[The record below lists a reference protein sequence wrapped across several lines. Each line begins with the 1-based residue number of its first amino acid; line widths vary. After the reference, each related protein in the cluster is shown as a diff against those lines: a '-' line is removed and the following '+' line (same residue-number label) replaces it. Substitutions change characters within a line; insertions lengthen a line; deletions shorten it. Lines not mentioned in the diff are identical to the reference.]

1 MYSYAERQ
9 NPPTILCG
17 STTIIISNVCS
28 QVNGGEHMNIQDFR
42 AGLDLL
48 FEQNRISEVEPY
60 LEGALK
66 VAIEEQDDNAVV
78 QILNEMV
85 GFYRE
90 TCDYDRSIMYGEKAL
105 MIIENAG
112 EKDSHAYAT
121 TELNLANALRAAGR
135 IPESLQ
141 YYRDT
146 ERLYRQI
153 LTDEAFDFANL
164 YNNMSL
170 SYQEA
175 EMFPEAIDCLNRA
188 METVLR
194 YPDRRFE
201 LAVTH
206 ANLGNSLLGALRT
219 DPAIK
224 ELHPDI
230 FDGIGEHLKRAVEIF
245 IERNENGAHLGA
257 ALMGLG
263 DLYALQGDDSGA
275 SDYYLQSMQAVD
287 RNLGHV
293 EFYYRAKEGFEAA
306 CARLASSGKAPETG
320 LDLCRAYYEEIVK
333 PFIEREY
340 PELAGKLTA
349 GLFGEGSDAYGW
361 DDVESRDHDW
371 GPGVILLINN
381 ESDYDQFGQKLQ
393 NDMIALAEKTADFH
407 GFKPDTDS
415 VRKGRRGVFTVR
427 DYFTRLIG
435 RNLTEYLLG
444 TTGHSAEEGSAPT
457 SSDPDM
463 NESSLTVLYL
473 STFEYTLAAAV
484 NGEVWSDP
492 DGIVTA
498 LRDKLAKY
506 YPESIWR
513 KLLMQNAAYFS
524 QDAQYNYLRMKR
536 RGDNAAA
543 DMLLAG
549 GMKCAAHIAYILE
562 KKYAPHN
569 KWLFGALKRLGSG
582 NADAYDPAKVY
593 EMIDKIFALN
603 RSTPV
608 KDPTD
613 AAMRPIVEAIGELS
627 LYLQER
633 MKELGLIC
641 RSVLYMEDIN
651 MELNETKEDLVKRIV
666 KDEWEAF
673 DKVINEG
680 GRADCQD
687 NWGTFNIMR
696 SSQYLTWD
704 KEMLLQYATDFEAN
718 MAAGWNMIM
727 EKYGRMEEST
737 APERYAEIK
746 DKLPPV
752 PDEKRAIIEEIVK
765 VQVGWMEDFAKEY
778 PKMAGNARAI
788 HTSEDTPFD
797 TSYETYLRG
806 ELMTYSDEMLKLYG
820 GFIVRIAQS
829 GQNLAHLIME
839 QTALLYGY
847 KSLDDAEASL

>member
-1 MYSYAERQ
+1 
-9 NPPTILCG
+9 
-17 STTIIISNVCS
+17 
-28 QVNGGEHMNIQDFR
+28 MNIQDFR

-48 FEQNRISEVEPY
+48 FEQNRIAEVEPY

-66 VAIEEQDDNAVV
+66 VAIEESDDNAVV

-146 ERLYRQI
+146 ERLYRRI

-175 EMFPEAIDCLNRA
+175 EMFPEAIDCLNKA
-188 METVLR
+188 METVLL

-219 DPAIK
+219 DPSIR

-230 FDGIGEHLKRAVEIF
+230 FDGIGEHLMRAVDIF

-263 DLYALQGDDSGA
+263 DLYALQGDDTKA
-275 SDYYLQSMQAVD
+275 ADYYLQSMQAVD

-293 EFYYRAKEGFEAA
+293 EFYYRAKEGYDAS
-306 CARLASSGKAPETG
+306 CARLGSSGSVKG
-320 LDLCRAYYEEIVK
+320 MDICRAYYEEIVK
-333 PFIEREY
+333 PFIEKEY
-340 PELAGKLTA
+340 PELSGKISA

-361 DDVESRDHDW
+361 DDTESRDHDW
-371 GPGVILLINN
+371 GPGVILTINN
-381 ESDYDQFGQKLQ
+381 KSDYDQFGQKLQ
-393 NDMIALAEKTADFH
+393 TDLVALAEKTAEFR

-415 VRKGRRGVFTVR
+415 IRKGRRGVFFIE
-427 DYFTRLIG
+427 DYYSG
-435 RNLTEYLLG
+435 LLG
-444 TTGHSAEEGSAPT
+444 TTDPQYAYSAP
-457 SSDPDM
+457 
-463 NESSLTVLYL
+463 
-473 STFEYTLAAAV
+473 EYALAAAV
-484 NGEVWSDP
+484 NGEVWDDP
-492 DGIVTA
+492 SGEVTA
-498 LRDKLAKY
+498 IRTKLAEY
-506 YPESIWR
+506 YPEELR
-513 KLLMQNAAYFS
+513 RRMLMQNIALFS
-524 QDAQYNYLRMKR
+524 QNAQYNYLRQKR
-536 RGDNAAA
+536 RGDNASAA
-543 DMLLAG
+543 LLLAE
-549 GMKCAAHIAYILE
+549 GMKCAARIAYILE
-562 KKYAPHN
+562 KKYAPHD
-569 KWLFGALKRLGSG
+569 KWLFHGLKTKE
-582 NADAYDPAKVY
+582 ADTGEYTSSEVY
-593 EMIDKIFALN
+593 RYIDSIFALD
-603 RSTPV
+603 RLTPV

-613 AAMRPIVEAIGELS
+613 AAMRPIVEAIGNLS
-627 LYLQER
+627 LYLQNR
-633 MKELGLIC
+633 MAELKLIR
-641 RSVLYMEDIN
+641 RSAVYMEDVI
-651 MELNETKEDLVKRIV
+651 MQINETKEDLVKRIV

-704 KEMLLQYATDFEAN
+704 EDMLLQYATDFEAN
-718 MAAGWNMIM
+718 TAAGWNPIM

-752 PDEKRAIIEEIVK
+752 SDEKRAIIEEIVS
-765 VQVGWMEDFAKEY
+765 VQVGWMEDFAGDY
-778 PKMAGNARAI
+778 PKMAGNARSI
-788 HTSEDTPFD
+788 HTSEDTPYN

-806 ELMTYSDEMLKLYG
+806 ELMTYSDEMLKMYG
-820 GFIVRIAQS
+820 GFIVRLAQS
-829 GQNLAHLIME
+829 GQNLAYLIME

>member
-1 MYSYAERQ
+1 
-9 NPPTILCG
+9 
-17 STTIIISNVCS
+17 
-28 QVNGGEHMNIQDFR
+28 MNIQDFR

-48 FEQNRISEVEPY
+48 FEQNRIPEVEPY

-66 VAIEEQDDNAVV
+66 VAIEESDDNAVV

-135 IPESLQ
+135 IPESLE
-141 YYRDT
+141 YYSDT

-175 EMFPEAIDCLNRA
+175 EMFPEAIDCLNKA
-188 METVLR
+188 METVLL
-194 YPDRRFE
+194 YPDKRFE

-219 DPAIK
+219 DPTIK
-224 ELHPDI
+224 EAHPDI
-230 FDGIGEHLKRAVEIF
+230 FDGIAEHLHRAVDIF

-263 DLYALQGDDSGA
+263 DLYALQGNDVKA
-275 SDYYLQSMQAVD
+275 ADYYLQSMQAVD

-293 EFYYRAKEGFEAA
+293 EFYYRAKEGYESA
-306 CARLASSGKAPETG
+306 CARLGSSGSVKG
-320 LDLCRAYYEEIVK
+320 LNICRAYYEEIVK
-333 PFIEREY
+333 PFIEKEY
-340 PELAGKLTA
+340 PELKGKVTA

-361 DDVESRDHDW
+361 DDTESRDHDW

-381 ESDYDQFGQKLQ
+381 KSDYDRFGQKLQ
-393 NDMIALAEKTADFH
+393 SDLVALAEKTPEFR

-415 VRKGRRGVFTVR
+415 MSKGRRGVFSTR
-427 DYFTRLIG
+427 DYYSGLIG
-435 RNLTEYLLG
+435 TQLTDYQLRTAGILSGEATDAPY
-444 TTGHSAEEGSAPT
+444 SAEEIC
-457 SSDPDM
+457 
-463 NESSLTVLYL
+463 NLYL
-473 STFEYTLAAAV
+473 SIPEYSLAAVV
-484 NGEVWSDP
+484 NGEVWDDP
-492 DGIVTA
+492 AGEVTSI
-498 LRDKLAKY
+498 RKKLTEY
-506 YPESIWR
+506 YPEELWR
-513 KLLMQNAAYFS
+513 RMLVQNIALFS
-524 QDAQYNYLRMKR
+524 QNAQYNYLRQKR
-536 RGDNAAA
+536 RADNVSAS
-543 DMLLAG
+543 MLLAE
-549 GMKCAAHIAYILE
+549 GMKCAARIAYILE
-562 KKYAPHN
+562 KKYAPHD
-569 KWLFGALKRLGSG
+569 KWLFHGLKALTAVH
-582 NADAYDPAKVY
+582 ADEPGGYSASEVY
-593 EMIDKIFALN
+593 RYIDSIFALDKL
-603 RSTPV
+603 TPI
-608 KDPTD
+608 KEPTD
-613 AAMRPIVEAIGELS
+613 AAMRPIVEAIGNLS
-627 LYLQER
+627 LYLQNGMVQR
-633 MKELGLIC
+633 GLIR
-641 RSVLYMEDIN
+641 RSALYMEDVI
-651 MELNETKEDLVKRIV
+651 MQINETKEDLVKRIV

-704 KEMLLQYATDFEAN
+704 EDMLLQYAADFEAN
-718 MAAGWNMIM
+718 MAAGWNPIM

-752 PDEKRAIIEEIVK
+752 SDEKRAIIEEIVS
-765 VQVGWMEDFAKEY
+765 VQVGWMEDFAAEY
-778 PKMAGNARAI
+778 PKMAGNARTI

-806 ELMTYSDEMLKLYG
+806 ELMTYSDEMLKMYG
-820 GFIVRIAQS
+820 GFIVRLAQS
-829 GQNLAHLIME
+829 GQNLAHLTME
-839 QTALLYGY
+839 NTALLYGY
-847 KSLDDAEASL
+847 KSLEDAESSLL